1 MNSLVNNNYS
11 NLNQTIKDLHN
22 ISNNLD
28 NLIANNQ
35 SEVNSISR
43 NLDTILRHTKPVMN
57 KANLL
62 FDSLNIVISDL
73 KNLTNELQ
81 SGKGLVSRLIYDKEL
96 SKKLDSTIIQL
107 DTLLNQINRYGINTN
122 VRLGKRP

>member
-1 MNSLVNNNYS
+1 LNSLVNNNYS